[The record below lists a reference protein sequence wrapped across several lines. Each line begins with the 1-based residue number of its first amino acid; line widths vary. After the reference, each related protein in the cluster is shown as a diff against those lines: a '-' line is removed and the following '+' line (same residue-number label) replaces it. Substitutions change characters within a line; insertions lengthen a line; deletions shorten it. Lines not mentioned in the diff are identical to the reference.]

1 MFSDVGNNLDRAA
14 FLEAALWHGSLE
26 RANQILYEHPELASS
41 DIHTAAVTGDDEA
54 VRRFIAA
61 DPGSVHAKS
70 PPYDGDALNYLGLSK
85 YLRLDQSRSDAFLRA
100 ATALL
105 DAGADPNTGF
115 WNKGEFETALYGAAG
130 VAHHAGVT
138 RLLIERGA
146 DPNDPEVTYHTP
158 EDWDLDALKVV
169 VESGK
174 LTAESLSVMLV
185 RKHDWHHTEGVKY
198 LLEHGADPNFVRQR
212 GLTALQHAI
221 VRDNDLPI
229 IELLLDHG
237 ADFASGHP
245 ELPITSMGLVARR
258 GRSDI
263 LELAKSRGVPL
274 ELSGLE
280 ALLAAC
286 ALSDVNAIKDI
297 SRSNPEIVRHL
308 VADGGQILAEF
319 AGNNNASGVR
329 HLLALGVPVDARFRE
344 GDGYWDVAPESTA
357 LHAAAWRAAHDTAR
371 LLIEHGADVNAKD
384 GKGRTP
390 LLLAVKACVDSYWTE
405 WRRPDTVAALLA
417 AGANSEGIPD
427 VTGYDEVDA
436 LIKAHRT
443 GGR

>member
-1 MFSDVGNNLDRAA
+1 MFSDVRNKLDRTA

-26 RANQILYEHPELASS
+26 RANQILAEHPELATS
-41 DIHTAAVTGDDEA
+41 DLHMAAVVGDDEA

-61 DPGSVHAKS
+61 DPGSVNAKS

-158 EDWDLDALKVV
+158 EDWDLEALKVV

-174 LTAESLSVMLV
+174 VTAEGLSVMLV

-212 GLTALQHAI
+212 GLTAQ
-221 VRDNDLPI
+221 V
-229 IELLLDHG
+229 
-237 ADFASGHP
+237 
-245 ELPITSMGLVARR
+245 
-258 GRSDI
+258 
-263 LELAKSRGVPL
+263 
-274 ELSGLE
+274 
-280 ALLAAC
+280 
-286 ALSDVNAIKDI
+286 
-297 SRSNPEIVRHL
+297 
-308 VADGGQILAEF
+308 
-319 AGNNNASGVR
+319 
-329 HLLALGVPVDARFRE
+329 
-344 GDGYWDVAPESTA
+344 
-357 LHAAAWRAAHDTAR
+357 WRWS
-371 LLIEHGADVNAKD
+371 
-384 GKGRTP
+384 P
-390 LLLAVKACVDSYWTE
+390 
-405 WRRPDTVAALLA
+405 P
-417 AGANSEGIPD
+417 
-427 VTGYDEVDA
+427 
-436 LIKAHRT
+436 
-443 GGR
+443 